1 MYASNIV
8 QEPLAERVLY
18 TKIPVLSPLAPSQKS
33 RRHNRS

>member
-18 TKIPVLSPLAPSQKS
+18 TKIPVLSPKYLLPS
-33 RRHNRS
+33 